1 MKQKNKISTIKYF
14 AVMKKY
20 IFLLL
25 IVFCS
30 MNLTAQSSF
39 NFEYDAAG
47 NRVRRYSICSDQS
60 IDLGSD
66 VSISSGQTYTIY
78 AAPGFVSYTWNG
90 IEGSNT
96 LDVSTGGTYKLEAMS
111 EEGCLS
117 IDKIIVT
124 ENVQNFLTDTDT
136 DIENVNYDIFPN
148 PTEGVFYFTAS
159 NMDNVERIDLY
170 NIHGS
175 LIQTFTN
182 INQLPVKI
190 DMSGQT
196 KGLYLLRVSEE
207 NNYRQFKIVYK

>member
-1 MKQKNKISTIKYF
+1 MKQKNKISILKYS
-14 AVMKKY
+14 AEMKKH
-20 IFLLL
+20 IFILLMIFSSMSL
-25 IVFCS
+25 I
-30 MNLTAQSSF
+30 AQSSIT
-39 NFEYDAAG
+39 FEYDDAG

-60 IDLGSD
+60 IDLGPD

-96 LDVSTGGTYKLEAMS
+96 LDVFTGGTYKLEAVA
-111 EEGCLS
+111 EEGCLC
-117 IDKIIVT
+117 IDEIVVT
-124 ENVQNFLTDTDT
+124 ENVQEFLTKTDT
-136 DIENVNYDIFPN
+136 YVKNVNYDIFPN

-182 INQLPVKI
+182 ISNFPFKI
-190 DMSGQT
+190 DISGQT
-196 KGLYLLRVSEE
+196 RGLYLLRVSEG
-207 NNYRQFKIVYK
+207 NSYRQFKIVYN